1 MLVLAGTCIIAAARN
16 LATRDDGRTTL
27 DPTNSCNDV
36 VSPVAEMPPSS
47 SSLLLLPLLAALA
60 TFGDGYNGGDDGR
73 GGVGA
78 VASAGTLKFGL
89 PSHRIPGRSFRSGCR
104 SWRRFSSSSRTG
116 HANLMGY
123 L

>member
-60 TFGDGYNGGDDGR
+60 TL
-73 GGVGA
+73 VTVTMA
-78 VASAGTLKFGL
+78 VTMVVVVLA
-89 PSHRIPGRSFRSGCR
+89 P
-104 SWRRFSSSSRTG
+104 
-116 HANLMGY
+116 
-123 L
+123 